1 MNSLE
6 KLLEYCSGYALIRDL
21 PYTKGGLFGVLAH
34 FPTVARKVYVAV
46 YTFIHPTCNEA
57 SLQHAT

>member
-34 FPTVARKVYVAV
+34 FPSQKSVLRSSLYL
-46 YTFIHPTCNEA
+46 YTPHM
-57 SLQHAT
+57 